1 MKVLFAGDV
10 MGSSGRAAV
19 LKEVPKLRQK
29 LGLDFVVINGEN
41 AAGGFGITSKLAEE
55 FYDHG
60 VDCITS
66 GNHIWAQKEI
76 IPFLDQDPK
85 LLRPINYP
93 PSAPGHGIYFTRTG
107 TGKRVV
113 VINVMGRVFME
124 PLDDPFHAIE
134 GVFEKYQLG
143 KNADFILVDIHG
155 EATSEKMGMG
165 HFCDGKASLVVGSHS
180 HIPTA
185 DAQILPQGTGYQT
198 DAGMCGD
205 YNSVIGMKPEE
216 PLFRFYNRIRNN
228 HYEPA
233 GGEATFCGVLVETED
248 ATGLAKMITPIRLGG
263 RLKPSHL

>member
-10 MGSSGRAAV
+10 MGRSGRKSV
-19 LKEVPKLRQK
+19 LKEVPRLRKK
-29 LGLDFVVINGEN
+29 LGLDFVVVNAEN
-41 AAGGFGITSKLAEE
+41 AAGGFGVTSAICQE
-55 FYDHG
+55 FYDNG

-85 LLRPINYP
+85 LLRPVNYP
-93 PSAPGHGIYFTRTG
+93 ERAPGHGIYFTRTG
-107 TGKRVV
+107 KGQRVV
-113 VINVMGRVFME
+113 VVNVMGRVFMD
-124 PLDDPFHAIE
+124 PLDDPFKAME
-134 GVFEKYQLG
+134 DVFDKYELG
-143 KNADFILVDIHG
+143 KNVDFILVDVHG

-165 HFCDGKASLVVGSHS
+165 WFCDGKASLVVGSHS

-185 DAQILPQGTGYQT
+185 DAQILPKGTGYQT

-205 YNSVIGMKPEE
+205 YKSIIGMKADE
-216 PLFRFYNRIRNN
+216 PIYRFTHKIRQN

-233 GGEATFCGVLVETED
+233 SGEATFCGVVVESDD

-263 RLKPSHL
+263 RLQPTHR